1 MGKAW
6 TSSLDEA
13 AKKHLSR
20 GITRLGL
27 FVSDQQVELFVTYLQ
42 ELKRW
47 NRRANLVGFRTDE
60 ALVRHGV
67 LESLS
72 LLKAFRFRPD
82 LRLIDIGSGAGL
94 PGIPLKIA
102 TPALDVTL
110 VEASRKKA
118 SFLKQAVRL
127 LRLPGI
133 RALHTRAELLAGDP
147 AHREAYDLV
156 TARAVARLPAV
167 VTLCTPFLKAGGH
180 LLLPVGPQ
188 WPREAETLRR
198 PDLKIEGV
206 MPTSGDRH
214 LLIVAK
220 VASVSRETLVPG
232 PHPERFT

>member
-1 MGKAW
+1 VAKEW
-6 TSSLDEA
+6 KSSLDEA
-13 AKKHLSR
+13 AKKFLRR

-27 FVSDQQVELFVTYLQ
+27 SITDQQFELFLTYLQ

-60 ALVRHGV
+60 A
-67 LESLS
+67 
-72 LLKAFRFRPD
+72 RPD

-102 TPALDVTL
+102 APDLTITL
-110 VEASRKKA
+110 VEGTRKKA
-118 SFLKQAVRL
+118 SFLRQAVRL
-127 LRLPGI
+127 LQFSRI
-133 RALHTRAELLAGDP
+133 SVLHTRAELLLRDP
-147 AHREAYDLV
+147 VHRGAYDLV

-167 VTLCTPFLKAGGH
+167 VTLCAPFLKTGGH

-198 PDLKIEGV
+198 PDLKIEGA

-214 LLIVAK
+214 LLVMVK
-220 VASVSRETLVPG
+220 MDSVSRETPVPARRG
-232 PHPERFT
+232 RFT

>member
-1 MGKAW
+1 LPKAW

-20 GITRLGL
+20 GIARLG
-27 FVSDQQVELFVTYLQ
+27 FSISDQQFALFVTYLQ

-60 ALVRHGV
+60 ALVRHGL

-72 LLKAFRFRPD
+72 LLTAFRFRPD
-82 LRLIDIGSGAGL
+82 IRLIDIGSGAGL

-102 TPALDVTL
+102 APELTVTL

-133 RALHTRAELLAGDP
+133 RVLHTRAELLSTDP
-147 AHREAYDLV
+147 LHREAYDLV

-167 VTLCTPFLKAGGH
+167 VTLCTPFLKPGGH

-198 PDLKIEGV
+198 PDLRIEGAV
-206 MPTSGDRH
+206 PTSGDRH

-220 VASVSRETLVPG
+220 VATVSRETPVPVSQ
-232 PHPERFT
+232 PECFT

>member
-1 MGKAW
+1 VTKEW

-13 AKKHLSR
+13 AKKFLHR

-27 FVSDQQVELFVTYLQ
+27 SITDQQFELFLTYLQ

-60 ALVRHGV
+60 ALVRHGI

-72 LLKAFRFRPD
+72 FLKAFHFRPD

-102 TPALDVTL
+102 APDLTITL
-110 VEASRKKA
+110 VEGTRKKA
-118 SFLKQAVRL
+118 SFLRQAVRL
-127 LRLPGI
+127 LQFSRI
-133 RALHTRAELLAGDP
+133 SVLHTRAELLLSDP
-147 AHREAYDLV
+147 VHRGAYDLV

-167 VTLCTPFLKAGGH
+167 VTLCAPFLKTGGRF
-180 LLLPVGPQ
+180 LLPVGPQ

-214 LLIVAK
+214 LLVMVKAD
-220 VASVSRETLVPG
+220 SVSRETLVPARRG
-232 PHPERFT
+232 RFT

>member
-1 MGKAW
+1 MAKGW
-6 TSSLDEA
+6 TSSLDDA
-13 AKKHLSR
+13 AKKHLRR

-27 FVSDQQVELFVTYLQ
+27 SLADEQVELFITYLQ

-60 ALVRHGV
+60 ALVRHGI

-72 LLKAFRFRPD
+72 LLKAFRFQPD

-102 TPALDVTL
+102 APDLAITL

-127 LRLPGI
+127 LRLAGI
-133 RALHTRAELLAGDP
+133 YVLHTRAELLPRDP
-147 AHREAYDLV
+147 IHREAYDLV

-180 LLLPVGPQ
+180 LLLPVGPH

-206 MPTSGDRH
+206 IPTSGDRH
-214 LLIVAK
+214 LLVMAK
-220 VASVSRETLVPG
+220 VASVSRETLVPT
-232 PHPERFT
+232 PRPERFT

>member
-27 FVSDQQVELFVTYLQ
+27 SVSDQQVELFVTYLQ

-133 RALHTRAELLAGDP
+133 RALHTRAELLASDP